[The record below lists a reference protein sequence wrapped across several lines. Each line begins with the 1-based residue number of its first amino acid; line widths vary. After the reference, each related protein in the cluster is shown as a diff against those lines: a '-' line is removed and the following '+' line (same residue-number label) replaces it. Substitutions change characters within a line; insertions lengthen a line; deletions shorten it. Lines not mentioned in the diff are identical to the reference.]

1 MNELIEN
8 LPSILMGIY
17 VFFKEVGKT
26 KPDETSDSHSKFEE
40 RLAKLEEENDHL
52 REQVSFIK
60 GQLSNRK

>member
-26 KPDETSDSHSKFEE
+26 KPSETKDDKYE
-40 RLAKLEEENDHL
+40 KLEHELQELKEDM
-52 REQVSFIK
+52 SFIK

>member
-26 KPDETSDSHSKFEE
+26 KLDETPNSKINQLEQEIQELKEE
-40 RLAKLEEENDHL
+40 M
-52 REQVSFIK
+52 SFIK
-60 GQLSNRK
+60 GKLSNIK

>member
-1 MNELIEN
+1 MNELIKN

-26 KPDETSDSHSKFEE
+26 KPDETKDDKYE
-40 RLAKLEEENDHL
+40 KLEKEIQEMKEDM
-52 REQVSFIK
+52 SFIK

>member
-26 KPDETSDSHSKFEE
+26 KPDETKDDKIE
-40 RLAKLEEENDHL
+40 KLEKEIQEMKEDM
-52 REQVSFIK
+52 SFIK

>member
-26 KPDETSDSHSKFEE
+26 KPNETNDSKVNHLEQEIQELKEE
-40 RLAKLEEENDHL
+40 M
-52 REQVSFIK
+52 SFIK
-60 GQLSNRK
+60 GKLSNRK

>member
-26 KPDETSDSHSKFEE
+26 KPNEAKDDKYE
-40 RLAKLEEENDHL
+40 KLEHEVQELKEDM
-52 REQVSFIK
+52 SFIK

>member
-17 VFFKEVGKT
+17 VFFEKVGKT
-26 KPDETSDSHSKFEE
+26 KPDETKDDKYE
-40 RLAKLEEENDHL
+40 KLEKEFQEMKEEM
-52 REQVSFIK
+52 SFIK

>member
-17 VFFKEVGKT
+17 VFLKEVGKT
-26 KPDETSDSHSKFEE
+26 KPDETKDDKYE
-40 RLAKLEEENDHL
+40 KLEKEFQEMKEEM
-52 REQVSFIK
+52 SFIK

>member
-26 KPDETSDSHSKFEE
+26 KPNETKDNKINQLEQDIHELKEE
-40 RLAKLEEENDHL
+40 M
-52 REQVSFIK
+52 SFIK
-60 GQLSNRK
+60 GQLSNKK

>member
-26 KPDETSDSHSKFEE
+26 KHRETKDDKYK
-40 RLAKLEEENDHL
+40 KLEHEVQELKEDM
-52 REQVSFIK
+52 SFIK